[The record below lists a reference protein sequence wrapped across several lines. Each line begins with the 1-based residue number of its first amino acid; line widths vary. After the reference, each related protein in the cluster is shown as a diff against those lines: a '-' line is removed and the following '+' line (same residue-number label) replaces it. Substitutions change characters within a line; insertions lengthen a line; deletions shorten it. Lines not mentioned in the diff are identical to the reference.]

1 MRGLTPF
8 APPRTL
14 PFARLRTFG
23 LAVVSSVELPRSG
36 LAKPF
41 RAPPSLSAVA
51 CSFSKRPRPKVA
63 HASSVS
69 LVADWRSHFEP
80 RQASQP

>member
-36 LAKPF
+36 LAKPL
-41 RAPPSLSAVA
+41 RTPPSLL
-51 CSFSKRPRPKVA
+51 A
-63 HASSVS
+63 HTFPILSD
-69 LVADWRSHFEP
+69 LLHYIYFKKT
-80 RQASQP
+80 